1 MRATFVAA
9 AVGLALLGV
18 SVGAQ
23 AQSVGD
29 RVRTHIPPE
38 PLGPALR
45 SLAQQFGFQ
54 IVYPSRDIA
63 SLRTPGVS
71 GSFTLEQ
78 ALQHALAG
86 TGLTYRY
93 VDLHTITVLPI
104 AQAAAV
110 AHDPP
115 NGALERLALVTER
128 PAQQAADPSP
138 TDGAAAAPPQDP
150 PQAAG
155 ASAGTSSSTS
165 SPAATP
171 ALQEVVVTGTSI
183 RGGQVKLAV
192 PLQVLSSRDIAR
204 TGATNVPQLLQEV
217 SAASSFGSTTTAQAT
232 GFLTAGISTVSLH
245 GLGSARTLVL
255 VNGLRMPVYGGGS
268 AGVSGD
274 SVDINSIPIEAIQRV
289 EVLENGDSAIYGSN
303 AIGGVINFILKSDFQ
318 GLSATATA
326 GTPTQAG
333 GGTTET
339 ASVYAGIGSLE
350 QDRYNV
356 GIGLEFD
363 HMSPIMGSSRSF
375 ATRYSPGYGND
386 VTSALAFPANVVV
399 PPNPVHPKGALI
411 SPAAGNCTPTS
422 LNSKY
427 FPTQCRFDNT
437 PYDSLQPEQKRYNV
451 YLNGAFRLTDSS
463 QLYGNALFSQVK
475 TTTYVQPV
483 PLGFFNPVLPS
494 NPYVA
499 YLANLLATQ
508 YPGYSNPNAK
518 PGQGAFLLGPS
529 SPYYPT
535 AWAAANGL
543 AGQPLN
549 LVYRDFANGIRQT
562 VDTANTARVVG
573 GVKGEAAGWAYN
585 GSVLY
590 SSVNVKENLEAGFPL
605 LSKMMPLLDSG
616 IINPFGPTTNPS
628 AASAASAAE
637 FYGQDFSSKTSLSAL
652 DGSASRVLTHLPGGP
667 LSMAAGAEVRRD
679 TYEYS
684 PALAI
689 QTGDIGGEGGN
700 QLPESASRTAEAA
713 YLEFNGYIL
722 KSLEAD
728 AAVRYDHYQKVGSTV
743 NPQFSLRWQPW
754 HWFQLRGSA
763 GTGFRAPSLTDLYAS
778 NATSVTSNGTRDPI
792 QCPTFS
798 ASNPSCSF
806 QFTTITGGN
815 RNLKPEKSRQFTLG
829 VVLEPVR
836 NLRLGLDSFWVYLRD
851 AITVGGLS
859 YSYIL
864 QNAQNATQYASYI
877 TRDAQGNIVSINQE
891 NANLFKQYV
900 SGMDVDLSYR
910 FRVGPGNIFLRG
922 NGTYYYKFANQNAN
936 GTWTSDI
943 NVGLPQV
950 GGVVVRWR
958 HNLTIGYTTE
968 SWEVSATQRYQEPYY
983 DVPSDITNVP
993 RTVSAYDTF
1002 DAQASYL
1009 GLRHF
1014 DFTLGVINA
1023 FNQNPPY
1030 ANYASSANN
1039 FIGGYDLTYGD
1050 PRGRYVYATIQ
1061 YNLH

>member
-1 MRATFVAA
+1 MRATLVAA

-18 SVGAQ
+18 AVGAE
-23 AQSVGD
+23 AQSASA
-29 RVRTHIPPE
+29 RVSTHIPPE

-54 IVYPSRDIA
+54 IVYPSKDIA
-63 SLRTPGVS
+63 SLRTPGVT

-104 AQAAAV
+104 AQAAAISR
-110 AHDPP
+110 DPP
-115 NGALERLALVTER
+115 SGALERLALVTER
-128 PAQQAADPSP
+128 PAQEATDPASS
-138 TDGAAAAPPQDP
+138 DSSAAAQPQDP
-150 PQAAG
+150 PQATASAAG
-155 ASAGTSSSTS
+155 ASSSSS
-165 SPAATP
+165 AGAAP
-171 ALQEVVVTGTSI
+171 ALQEVIVTGTSI

-192 PLQVLSSRDIAR
+192 PLQVLTSQDIAR

-232 GFLTAGISTVSLH
+232 GFQTAGISTVSLH

-268 AGVSGD
+268 AGVAGD
-274 SVDINSIPIEAIQRV
+274 SVDINAIPIEAIQRV

-303 AIGGVINFILKSDFQ
+303 AIGGVVNFILKSDFQ

-356 GIGLEFD
+356 GIGLEYD
-363 HMSPIMGSSRSF
+363 HMTPIMGASRPF

-411 SPAAGNCTPTS
+411 SPMAGNCQPYS
-422 LNSKY
+422 DNSKY
-427 FPTQCRFDNT
+427 YPTQCRFDNS
-437 PYDSLQPEQKRYNV
+437 PYDSLQPEQKRYNA

-475 TTTYVQPV
+475 TTTFVQPV
-483 PLGFFNPVLPS
+483 PLGYFNPLLPG
-494 NPYVA
+494 NPYIP

-508 YPGYSNPNAK
+508 YPGYSNPAAK
-518 PGQGAFLLGPS
+518 PGSGAFLLGPS

-549 LVYRDFANGIRQT
+549 LVYRDFANGIRRT
-562 VDTANTARVVG
+562 VDTANTTRVVG
-573 GVKGEAAGWAYN
+573 GIKGEAAGWSYN
-585 GSVLY
+585 GSALY
-590 SSVNVKENLEAGFPL
+590 SSVNVSEDLESGYAL
-605 LSKMMPLLDSG
+605 YSKMMPLLDSG
-616 IINPFGPTTNPS
+616 VINPFGATADPAALA
-628 AASAASAAE
+628 AASGAE

-652 DGSASRVLTHLPGGP
+652 DGSASRVLTRLPGGP

-679 TYEYS
+679 TFEYS

-689 QTGDIGGEGGN
+689 QTGDISGEGGN

-713 YLEFNGYIL
+713 YLEFNGYVL

-728 AAVRYDHYQKVGSTV
+728 AAVRYDHYQQVGSTV

-763 GTGFRAPSLTDLYAS
+763 GTGFRAPSLTDLYS
-778 NATSVTSNGTRDPI
+778 SRATSVTSNGTRDPI

-798 ASNPSCSF
+798 ASNPACSF
-806 QFTTITGGN
+806 QFTTVTGGN
-815 RNLKPEKSRQFTLG
+815 PDLKPEKSRQFTLG
-829 VVLEPVR
+829 TVLEPVR
-836 NLRLGLDSFWVYLRD
+836 NLRIGLDSFWVYLRD
-851 AITVGGLS
+851 AIAVGGLS

-864 QNAQNATQYASYI
+864 QNAQNATQYASFI
-877 TRDAQGNIVSINQE
+877 TRDAQGNIVSINQT

-910 FRVGPGNIFLRG
+910 FRVGPGNVFLRG
-922 NGTYYYKFANQNAN
+922 NGTYYYTFSNQNAN

-958 HNLTIGYTTE
+958 HNLTIGYTTD
-968 SWEVSATQRYQEPYY
+968 SWEVSATQHYQEPYY

-1039 FIGGYDLTYGD
+1039 FVGGYDLTYGD

>member
-1 MRATFVAA
+1 MRATFVAT
-9 AVGLALLGV
+9 AVGLALLGI
-18 SVGAQ
+18 SVGAE

-45 SLAQQFGFQ
+45 SLAQQYGFQ
-54 IVYPSRDIA
+54 IVYPSKDIA
-63 SLRTPGVS
+63 ALRTPGVT

-86 TGLTYRY
+86 TGLTFRY

-104 AQAAAV
+104 AQAAAI
-110 AHDPP
+110 AGGPR

-128 PAQQAADPSP
+128 PAQQSADPAP
-138 TDGAAAAPPQDP
+138 NDPPAASPPQDS

-155 ASAGTSSSTS
+155 APGGTRSSTS
-165 SPAATP
+165 SATAP

-183 RGGQVKLAV
+183 RGGHVKLAV
-192 PLQVLSSRDIAR
+192 PLQVLSSQDIAR

-318 GLSATATA
+318 GISATATA
-326 GTPTQAG
+326 GTPTRAG

-339 ASVYAGIGSLE
+339 ASVYAGLGSLE
-350 QDRYNV
+350 RDRYNV

-363 HMSPIMGSSRSF
+363 HMSPIMGASRSF

-399 PPNPVHPKGALI
+399 PPNAVHPHGALI
-411 SPAAGNCTPTS
+411 SPAAGNCAPTS
-422 LNSKY
+422 INSKY
-427 FPTQCRFDNT
+427 YPTQCRFDNT

-451 YLNGAFRLTDSS
+451 YVNGAFRLTSSS
-463 QLYGNALFSQVK
+463 QLYGNALFSQVN

-483 PLGFFNPVLPS
+483 PLGFFNPLLPS

-508 YPGYSNPNAK
+508 YPGYTNPAAR
-518 PGQGAFLLGPS
+518 PGTGAFLLGPT

-562 VDTANTARVVG
+562 LDKANTARVVG
-573 GVKGEAAGWAYN
+573 GIKGEAAGWAYN

-590 SSVNVKENLEAGFPL
+590 SSVNVKENLQAGFPL
-605 LSKMMPLLDSG
+605 FSKMMPLLDSG
-616 IINPFGPTTNPS
+616 VINPFGPTTDPS
-628 AASAASAAE
+628 ALTAASAAE

-652 DGSASRVLTHLPGGP
+652 DGSASRVLTKLPGGP
-667 LSMAAGAEVRRD
+667 LSMAAGAEIRRD
-679 TYEYS
+679 TFAYS

-722 KSLEAD
+722 RSLEAD
-728 AAVRYDHYQKVGSTV
+728 VAVRYDHYQKVGSTV
-743 NPQFSLRWQPW
+743 NPQFSLRWQPL

-778 NATSVTSNGTRDPI
+778 QATSVTSNGTRDPI
-792 QCPTFS
+792 KCPTFS
-798 ASNPSCSF
+798 ANNPACSF
-806 QFTTITGGN
+806 QFTTVTGGN
-815 RNLKPEKSRQFTLG
+815 PNLKPEKSRQFTLG
-829 VVLEPVR
+829 TVLEPVQ
-836 NLRLGLDSFWVYLRD
+836 NLRIGLDSFWVYLRD

-877 TRDAQGNIVSINQE
+877 TRDAQGNIISINQT

-910 FRVGPGNIFLRG
+910 FRVGPGSIFLRG

-936 GTWTSDI
+936 GTWTDDI

-958 HNLTIGYTTE
+958 HNLTIGYTTD
-968 SWEVSATQRYQEPYY
+968 SWEVSATQHYQEPYY

-1050 PRGRYVYATIQ
+1050 PRGRYIYATIQ
-1061 YNLH
+1061 YHLH